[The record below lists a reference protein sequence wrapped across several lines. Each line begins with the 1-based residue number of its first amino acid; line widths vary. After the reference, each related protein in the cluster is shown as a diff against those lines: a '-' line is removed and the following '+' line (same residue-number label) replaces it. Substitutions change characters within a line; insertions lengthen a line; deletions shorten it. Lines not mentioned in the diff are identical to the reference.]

1 MMNKLTSER
10 IVDEHRASS
19 IKCQNVF
26 LIRVV
31 LVIFS
36 PLLYLSL
43 SHYSIR
49 SSYLSPS
56 FSLAHLPPFSSHPSP
71 FFFIYLSLSFFNE
84 ISFFL
89 HSSIH
94 SLHDFIQKIVYLF
107 CNLPLLLIHR
117 IECALYV
124 FYTTV
129 LFTITA
135 LAVAFAANIIVEAT
149 QILCFVY
156 GVENQSI

>member
-1 MMNKLTSER
+1 M
-10 IVDEHRASS
+10 
-19 IKCQNVF
+19 CF
-26 LIRVV
+26 LFAQF
-31 LVIFS
+31 L
-36 PLLYLSL
+36 
-43 SHYSIR
+43 
-49 SSYLSPS
+49 S
-56 FSLAHLPPFSSHPSP
+56 FSLLCSIFLFLIIQFALAISPPLSLWLISHHSLSHPSP

-94 SLHDFIQKIVYLF
+94 SLHDFIQKIVYF
-107 CNLPLLLIHR
+107 VCNLPLLLIHR